1 MNSSSDTNEQRISEL
16 VTAYRILLNEQVLD
30 SFGHVSVRSATD
42 PDRFFMPRAMPPS
55 LVTSDDV
62 LEYRVTDSQPADRST
77 RSARERRALSARRNR
92 RLILPAPLD
101 VLIDEGAKAIVVMGV
116 PVAARRGL
124 QRRRLRHPA
133 AIRTLPGSRLCVH
146 SSGTRRASCLRS
158 LGALYQHNNRRAA
171 YSDLMF
177 ASRMTRPYSSYCLR
191 MRASNSAPHME
202 STG

>member
-101 VLIDEGAKAIVVMGV
+101 VLIDEGAKAIVVMGF
-116 PVAARRGL
+116 RW
-124 QRRRLRHPA
+124 
-133 AIRTLPGSRLCVH
+133 
-146 SSGTRRASCLRS
+146 
-158 LGALYQHNNRRAA
+158 RRAA
-171 YSDLMF
+171 ACNAGDCATRLRFEPSPAHAF
-177 ASRMTRPYSSYCLR
+177 AFTQAG
-191 MRASNSAPHME
+191 RAAPPACGRFVC
-202 STG
+202 TLPT